1 MGERARVRVRARVTA
16 KFSLFLANDV
26 VSSSYQAELV
36 TIIRRLGPTMCVLV
50 CTGIRVRVCLRRV
63 CVKPE

>member
-1 MGERARVRVRARVTA
+1 MGESARVRVRARVTA
-16 KFSLFLANDV
+16 NFSLFLANDG

-50 CTGIRVRVCLRRV
+50 CTCIRVRVCLRRV